1 MTENVNAPA
10 IDILLGNRYRLVDL
24 IGSGGMASVYRARDE
39 TLGRD
44 VAVKLFR
51 VASTNAADFER
62 QQGEIGMLATLSHPG
77 LVTLFD
83 AGNDESDPLLPRS
96 YLIMELIPGLDLRNT
111 LDSGPLS
118 SDDVRHIGADL
129 ADALHYIHDQGVV
142 HRDVKPANI
151 LLAHS
156 PGNDTR
162 PHPKL
167 TDFGIARLVDGARLT
182 ATSFTLGS
190 AGYLSPEQARGEH
203 VGPPSD
209 VYSLGL
215 VLLECVTGQR
225 VFTGKGQEA
234 AFAPLTRNPEIPD
247 DLDPVLAETLRAM
260 TSRSPDAR
268 PSAHEVALALRGI
281 APIHGFQRSA
291 APEADATAAMMMAPD
306 APGDTTSLLP
316 VPEAVTAVLEQG
328 PPPLPDAAGSP
339 HTATSHDTAASPR
352 TADGAET
359 ADIPR
364 RQRSSPAQETEKAS
378 ARRWPALLLAA
389 VLCAALLVLSVS
401 FGVFVAPADTTPSV
415 EYPAVPGPIGE
426 HLKDLQES
434 VEP

>member
-10 IDILLGNRYRLVDL
+10 LDILLGNRYRLVDL

-39 TLGRD
+39 VLGRE
-44 VAVKLFR
+44 VAIKLFR
-51 VASTNAADFER
+51 VASTNADDFER
-62 QQGEIGMLATLSHPG
+62 QQGEIAMLAGLAHPG

-83 AGNDESDPLLPRS
+83 AGNDETDPLHPRS
-96 YLIMELIPGLDLRNT
+96 YLVMELIRGADLRNT

-129 ADALHYIHDQGVV
+129 ADALHYIHEQGVV

-182 ATSFTLGS
+182 ATHFTLGS
-190 AGYLSPEQARGEH
+190 AGYLSPEQARGEQ
-203 VGPPSD
+203 VGHPTD

-215 VLLECVTGQR
+215 VLLECATGQR

-234 AFAPLTRNPEIPD
+234 AFAPLTRDPVIPA
-247 DLDPVLAETLRAM
+247 DLDPILAETLRAM
-260 TSRSPDAR
+260 TSRSPESR
-268 PSAHEVALALRGI
+268 PNAHEVALALRGI
-281 APIHGFQRSA
+281 APIDGFQRSV
-291 APEADATAAMMMAPD
+291 APDADATAAMMVPAE
-306 APGDTTSLLP
+306 APGEATRLLP
-316 VPEAVTAVLEQG
+316 LPEAVTAVLQQG
-328 PPPLPDAAGSP
+328 PPPLPDTTEAPEQPRPGPAR
-339 HTATSHDTAASPR
+339 ATEASTR
-352 TADGAET
+352 V
-359 ADIPR
+359 
-364 RQRSSPAQETEKAS
+364 
-378 ARRWPALLLAA
+378 RRWPALLLAA
-389 VLCAALLVLSVS
+389 VLCAVLFAVSMSVGA
-401 FGVFVAPADTTPSV
+401 FMPPADTAPGV
-415 EYPAVPGPIGE
+415 EYPAVPGTIGE
-426 HLKDLQES
+426 HLKELQES

>member
-1 MTENVNAPA
+1 MTENAQAPA
-10 IDILLGNRYRLVDL
+10 LDILLGNRYRLVDL

-39 TLGRD
+39 VLGRD
-44 VAVKLFR
+44 VAIKLFR
-51 VASTNAADFER
+51 VASTNADDFER
-62 QQGEIGMLATLSHPG
+62 QQGEIAMLAGLAHSG

-83 AGNDESDPLLPRS
+83 AGNDESDPFNPRS
-96 YLIMELIPGLDLRNT
+96 YLVMELIPGSDLRNT
-111 LDSGPLS
+111 LDRGPLS

-129 ADALHYIHDQGVV
+129 ADALHYIHEQGVV

-182 ATSFTLGS
+182 ATHFTLGS

-203 VGPPSD
+203 VGPPTD

-215 VLLECVTGQR
+215 VLLECATGQR

-234 AFAPLTRNPEIPD
+234 AFAPLTRDPEIPA
-247 DLDPVLAETLRAM
+247 DLDPILAETLRAM
-260 TSRSPDAR
+260 TSRSPESR
-268 PSAHEVALALRGI
+268 PNAHAVALALRGI
-281 APIHGFQRSA
+281 APIDGFQRSA
-291 APEADATAAMMMAPD
+291 APDADATAAMVLPADTPRD
-306 APGDTTSLLP
+306 ATRLLP
-316 VPEAVTAVLEQG
+316 VSEAVTAVLEHG
-328 PPPLPDAAGSP
+328 PPPLP
-339 HTATSHDTAASPR
+339 
-352 TADGAET
+352 ET
-359 ADIPR
+359 TNAPEPALPR
-364 RQRSSPAQETEKAS
+364 RAPAARTSAP
-378 ARRWPALLLAA
+378 ARRWPALLLATA
-389 VLCAALLVLSVS
+389 LCAALLVLAIS
-401 FGVFVAPADTTPSV
+401 FGAFDTPADTAPGV
-415 EYPAVPGPIGE
+415 EYPAVPGTTGE